1 VKGDRIVIPVVP
13 TGSAIFA
20 PSSDRPVIES
30 WKNCRRLWWFYGFLF
45 LFLRFLSRDLTHTCT
60 QQKVDNG
67 QPQLATPLLQV
78 TYRHATTA
86 FLSLLFPSTN
96 PCSSSD
102 ERELLMLLSSS
113 GHGSTVTGCTPS
125 KQELGFNI
133 EKSMLFFGWKRT
145 VDAILPLVMV
155 VLSQDAHHP
164 SKNLDST

>member
-133 EKSMLFFGWKRT
+133 EKCWRGQIYK
-145 VDAILPLVMV
+145 DIGA
-155 VLSQDAHHP
+155 
-164 SKNLDST
+164 

>member
-1 VKGDRIVIPVVP
+1 MQIWP
-13 TGSAIFA
+13 TLPNAYAKVRQKNRSSA
-20 PSSDRPVIES
+20 
-30 WKNCRRLWWFYGFLF
+30 L
-45 LFLRFLSRDLTHTCT
+45 
-60 QQKVDNG
+60 DNG

-133 EKSMLFFGWKRT
+133 EKCWRGQIYK
-145 VDAILPLVMV
+145 DIGA
-155 VLSQDAHHP
+155 
-164 SKNLDST
+164 